1 MKISYYRLKLF
12 IGNRVIERRLKKK
25 SSREMRSCNIEHAK
39 SLGMLCV
46 IKNRDDYDAVVKIID
61 IIKSDFSIPTIKILA
76 FYPLKDEPFFLKS
89 RLGLDFFKV
98 EDLNYY
104 AFPNNIIVRN
114 FINESFDILV
124 DLTAN
129 KVIPLR
135 LILHFSNSLFKV
147 GSFSNENKKFYDL
160 MIETDPGDYL
170 EYVKQVFNYLKI
182 FNKTNVSKE

>member
-1 MKISYYRLKLF
+1 M
-12 IGNRVIERRLKKK
+12 
-25 SSREMRSCNIEHAK
+25 
-39 SLGMLCV
+39 
-46 IKNRDDYDAVVKIID
+46 
-61 IIKSDFSIPTIKILA
+61 
-76 FYPLKDEPFFLKS
+76 
-89 RLGLDFFKV
+89 DFFKV

-104 AFPNNIIVRN
+104 AFPNNVIVRN